1 MKRKEIKMK
10 NKLLFLSIIAIIA
23 TSCNYN
29 KSIKKDFLTGIMT
42 KGNNITCDNI
52 YLTIDNKNE
61 TRNTFYY
68 GEVFIINYENIEGFV
83 KVNGNDFPGMSIT
96 VLNSNNDTI
105 LYEPDLYKEYSTEG
119 INFNPLII
127 QAMLTAAY
135 PMHTGNKYTMLIHI
149 WDKKGVGTYDSKFEF
164 TLKENEKIKTEA
176 INDAKYDEI
185 YLYSY
190 NTEKVITDNKI
201 PFNNTVYIVYE
212 GLSGFKDI
220 DGRIN
225 FGLSLVATDN
235 NGKIILNY
243 PDLYENKDATI
254 EEFNKLIA
262 PYFEFTGDKANN
274 PISCTATL
282 WDKNSDSK
290 IVSEI
295 ILDVE

>member
-1 MKRKEIKMK
+1 MKT
-10 NKLLFLSIIAIIA
+10 KLFFLSIIAII
-23 TSCNYN
+23 TTNCNYN
-29 KSIKKDFLTGIMT
+29 KSIKKDFLTGISS
-42 KGNNITCDNI
+42 KGNIISCNDI
-52 YLTIDNKNE
+52 YLTIDNKKVNI
-61 TRNTFYY
+61 NTFYY

-83 KVNGNDFPGMSIT
+83 KENGNDFPGMSIT

-105 LYEPDLYKEYSTEG
+105 LYEQDLYKEYSKEG
-119 INFNPLII
+119 INYNPLLI

-149 WDKKGVGTYDSKFEF
+149 WDKKGKGTYDSMFEF
-164 TLKENEKIKTEA
+164 TLKENEKIKTKV
-176 INDAKYDEI
+176 INNAKYDEI

-220 DGRIN
+220 DKKIS
-225 FGLSLVATDN
+225 FGLSLVATN
-235 NGKIILNY
+235 SNGKTILNY
-243 PDLYENKDATI
+243 PDLYENKDATT

-274 PISCTATL
+274 PITCTATL

-295 ILDVE
+295 SINLE